1 MLLLPALL
9 ALCAAPLPA
18 ADDFLMGSV
27 VKSDKWTMDRAN
39 DREVFEGNVSFR
51 NPRYTLKADR
61 ALYARPG
68 QAWTMNGSV
77 YMLRTF
83 DDRSKVEVDCDR
95 AYYLEALEEATLDR
109 GTLPVRMKY
118 TSPDGR
124 VLNGRSD
131 SALAQNARGQMY
143 FTGAFRLST
152 ENLDIYS
159 QKGLYDN
166 AEATFTM
173 YDSTPVAVGAHTPY
187 DFAIAA
193 ERIKFFKDSRDIKF
207 YNRVSGWVKNID
219 GQAPKPD
226 PGETTR
232 P

>member
-1 MLLLPALL
+1 MSSLRLILLL
-9 ALCAAPLPA
+9 ALAAGPA
-18 ADDFLMGSV
+18 AAAEDFLRGSV

-39 DREVFEGNVSFR
+39 EREIFDGNVSFR

-83 DDRSKVEVDCDR
+83 DDKSRVEVNCDN
-95 AYYLEALEEATLDR
+95 AYYLETLEEATLGR
-109 GTLPVRMKY
+109 GALPVRMKY
-118 TSPDGR
+118 TGPDGR
-124 VLNGRSD
+124 VLNGRAD
-131 SALAQNARGQMY
+131 RTLAENQKGLMT
-143 FTGAFRLST
+143 FDGAFLLST
-152 ENLDIYS
+152 ENLDMFS
-159 QKGLYDN
+159 GMGLYSN
-166 AEATFTM
+166 LE
-173 YDSTPVAVGAHTPY
+173 PY

-207 YNRVSGWVKNID
+207 YNRVSGWVKDAEQIP
-219 GQAPKPD
+219 GQPEAA
-226 PGETTR
+226 EAAR